1 MSNTNTKPAELEV
14 VEEALVAPELDQQLP
29 ETETTTEVPAPKKKC
44 VACRI
49 FSAIL
54 AAICVAIVFL
64 PIKVMKGFTATGS
77 SVLKTVQ
84 DLFGK
89 GSTLKLFGAL
99 PSYSVANDTVSLLT
113 GIVFYV
119 FLLAIVLTLVLGI
132 INIFAGKVGLLRF
145 TTYCIAF
152 GFSAY
157 AICTYGVTAYKNAK
171 GVLDLVCLGVA
182 GATTVMYIVLACAKV
197 GKKAFANV
205 VQFLFTAVFSVALVL
220 TLVKYNADFEAGVKA
235 LKIAKLTLKIVG
247 LAVFA
252 FVAVNLLIASIRV
265 QAKKG
270 LVLDLIRYILQVI
283 FGAIVCYLAIASKAQ
298 EKTFLILA
306 IVAVALSIV
315 QIIICCAQKGGKKK
329 PEPVVIEEPEE
340 ETIEY
345 TVEEYAEAV
354 TYDGGPVDGVE
365 VAEEVTPTFTAEE
378 VAPLPVQPAGY
389 DFYNTKS
396 FDPFIATLDNDERA
410 QFTELFILK
419 FKGVM
424 PEIPDYVVGGD
435 NKEFFRKIFIYL
447 GQYRDRI
454 PDNLLAK
461 IYQFAIKF

>member
-14 VEEALVAPELDQQLP
+14 VDEALVAPELEPQLP
-29 ETETTTEVPAPKKKC
+29 ETETEAEVPAPKKKC

-54 AAICVAIVFL
+54 SAICVAIIFL
-64 PIKVMKGFTATGS
+64 PIKIMKGYTATS
-77 SVLKTVQ
+77 ASLLNAIK

-132 INIFAGKVGLLRF
+132 INIFAGKAGLLRF
-145 TTYCIAF
+145 TAYCAGF

-157 AICTYGVTAYKNAK
+157 AICTYGVTTYSGAK

-182 GATTVMYIVLACAKV
+182 LASTVLYIVLACAKV
-197 GKKAFANV
+197 GKKAFGNV
-205 VQFLFTAVFSVALVL
+205 VQFLFTAVFSATLVL
-220 TLVKYNADFEAGVKA
+220 TLAKYNADFATGVKA

-247 LAVFA
+247 LIVFA
-252 FVAVNLLIASIRV
+252 FVSLNLLVASIRV

-270 LVLDLIRYILQVI
+270 LVLDLIRYILQVL
-283 FGAIVCYLAIASKAQ
+283 FGAIVCYLAIASKAKG
-298 EKTFLILA
+298 KTFLLLA
-306 IVAVALSIV
+306 IVAVAVSIV

-329 PEPVVIEEPEE
+329 QAPAVIEEPEE

-354 TYDGGPVDGVE
+354 TYEGGPVDGVE
-365 VAEEVTPTFTAEE
+365 VAEEVTPTFTEEAE
-378 VAPLPVQPAGY
+378 PLPVQPAGY

-454 PDNLLAK
+454 PNNLLAK

>member
-1 MSNTNTKPAELEV
+1 MSNTNTKPAELDAV
-14 VEEALVAPELDQQLP
+14 DEALVAPELEAQLP
-29 ETETTTEVPAPKKKC
+29 ETETEVPVVAPKKKC
-44 VACRI
+44 AACRI

-54 AAICVAIVFL
+54 SAICVAIIFL
-64 PIKVMKGFTATGS
+64 PIKIMKGYSATS
-77 SVLKTVQ
+77 TSLLKAIK

-113 GIVFYV
+113 GIIFYV
-119 FLLAIVLTLVLGI
+119 FLLAIVLTIILGI
-132 INIFAGKVGLLRF
+132 INIFTGKVGLLRF
-145 TTYCIAF
+145 TAYCAGF

-157 AICTYGVTAYKNAK
+157 AICTYGVTTYSGAK

-182 GATTVMYIVLACAKV
+182 GFATIMYIVLASVKV
-197 GKKAFANV
+197 GKKAFGNI
-205 VQFLFTAVFSVALVL
+205 VQFLFTAVFSAAVIL
-220 TLVKYNADFEAGVKA
+220 TLVKYNADFANGVKA

-247 LAVFA
+247 FTVFG
-252 FVAVNLLIASIRV
+252 FVSTNLLVASIRL

-270 LVLDLIRYILQVI
+270 LTFDLIRYILQI
-283 FGAIVCYLAIASKAQ
+283 LFGAIVCYLAIASKAKG
-298 EKTFLILA
+298 KTFLLLA
-306 IVAVALSIV
+306 IVATAISIV
-315 QIIICCAQKGGKKK
+315 QLIICCAQKGGKKK
-329 PEPVVIEEPEE
+329 APVVIEEPEE

-365 VAEEVTPTFTAEE
+365 VAEEVTPTFTTED

-396 FDPFIATLDNDERA
+396 FDAFIATLDNDERA